1 MFWLKFNIVTVILV
15 AETLHCVLCISAN
28 CIQAVFRVS
37 ELAVCCYSRWRI
49 RTADHCLQLLAQRA
63 SGTWV

>member
-37 ELAVCCYSRWRI
+37 ELAVCCYSR
-49 RTADHCLQLLAQRA
+49 
-63 SGTWV
+63 